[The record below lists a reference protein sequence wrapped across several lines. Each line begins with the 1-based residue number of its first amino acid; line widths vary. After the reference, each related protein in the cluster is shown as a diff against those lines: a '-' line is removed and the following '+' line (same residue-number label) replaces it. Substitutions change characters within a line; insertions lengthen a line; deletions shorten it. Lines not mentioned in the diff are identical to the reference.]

1 MQDLVRSYTAN
12 APLFEK
18 FILTTL
24 GKVSLKKFDVEL
36 AQRLFKTF
44 PSLEL
49 IYKCDEGLVQNSPNI
64 YADREDHAEIG
75 ADRSYLVNEAALA
88 KGHYISEPYISSA
101 TGFLCVTAVYAVG
114 DGYLFLDFRV
124 RRLLERF
131 DLIEKNDVFKRLNR
145 SAYAIIGGGLLFF
158 GVFVVLYGFYTFG
171 GYLFGHEPLSMDTV
185 FKPIIALTLG
195 LAVYDLGKTIFEQE
209 VLPRTQ
215 HVSEAFNAKTL
226 LNFSVS
232 IIIALLIEALL
243 VVFKIAIHDYKDLPY
258 ASTLIAALAFLLLVF
273 AVFIYLVRKSEKEPS
288 ESAREGSGPC
298 DAGDLRS

>member
-1 MQDLVRSYTAN
+1 MQDLVRSYSAN

-24 GKVSLKKFDVEL
+24 GKVSLKKFDVLL

-49 IYKCDEGLVQNSPNI
+49 IYKCDEGFVQNSPNI
-64 YADREDHAEIG
+64 YADREDHHEIG
-75 ADRSYLVNEAALA
+75 GDRAYLVDEVAIQ
-88 KGHYISEPYISSA
+88 KGYYISEPYISSA
-101 TGFLCVTAVYAVG
+101 TGVLCVTAVYAVG

-124 RRLLERF
+124 RKLLERF
-131 DLIEKNDVFKRLNR
+131 DLIEKNDVFKRINR
-145 SAYAIIGGGLLFF
+145 TSYAVIGGGLLFF

-171 GYLFGHEPLSMDTV
+171 GYLVGSEPLSMDTV

-215 HVSEAFNAKTL
+215 KVSDAFNAKTL

-273 AVFIYLVRKSEKEPS
+273 AIFIYLVRKSEKEPLDT
-288 ESAREGSGPC
+288 REG
-298 DAGDLRS
+298 D

>member
-1 MQDLVRSYTAN
+1 MQDLVRSYSAN

-18 FILTTL
+18 FIVTTL
-24 GKVSLKKFDVEL
+24 GKVSLKKFDVQL

-49 IYKCDEGLVQNSPNI
+49 IYKCDEGFVQNSPNI
-64 YADREDHAEIG
+64 YADREDHREIG
-75 ADRSYLVNEAALA
+75 ADRGYLVNEAALQ
-88 KGHYISEPYISSA
+88 KGYYVSEPYISSA
-101 TGFLCVTAVYAVG
+101 TGVLCVTVVYAVG

-124 RRLLERF
+124 RKLLERF

-145 SAYAIIGGGLLFF
+145 TSYAVIGGGLLFF

-171 GYLFGHEPLSMDTV
+171 GYLFGDEPLSMDTV

-215 HVSEAFNAKTL
+215 QVSDAFNAKTL

-273 AVFIYLVRKSEKEPS
+273 AVFIYLVRKSEKVP
-288 ESAREGSGPC
+288 ADIRADG
-298 DAGDLRS
+298 

>member
-1 MQDLVRSYTAN
+1 MQDLVRSYAAN

-24 GKVSLKKFDVEL
+24 GKVSLKKFDLQL
-36 AQRLFKTF
+36 AQRLFRTF

-49 IYKCDEGLVQNSPNI
+49 IYKCDEGFVQNSPNI
-64 YADREDHAEIG
+64 YADREDAAEIG
-75 ADRSYLVNEAALA
+75 ADRAYLVDEVAIQ
-88 KGHYISEPYISSA
+88 KGYYISEPYISTA
-101 TGFLCVTAVYAVG
+101 TGFLCITVIYAVT

-124 RRLLERF
+124 RKLLERF
-131 DLIEKNDVFKRLNR
+131 DLIEKNDVFRRINR
-145 SAYAIIGGGLLFF
+145 SAYALIGGGLLFF

-171 GYLFGHEPLSMDTV
+171 GYLVGSEPLSMDTV

-243 VVFKIAIHDYKDLPY
+243 VVFKIAIHNYKDLPY

-273 AVFIYLVRKSEKEPS
+273 AVFIYLVRKSEKEPAEPVS
-288 ESAREGSGPC
+288 
-298 DAGDLRS
+298 

>member
-1 MQDLVRSYTAN
+1 MQNLVRSYAAN
-12 APLFEK
+12 APLIEK
-18 FILTTL
+18 FILTSL
-24 GKVSLKKFDVEL
+24 GRVSLKTFNVQL
-36 AQRLFKTF
+36 AERLYKTF

-49 IYKCDEGLVQNSPNI
+49 VYKCDEGFVQNSPNI
-64 YADREDHAEIG
+64 YADREEGHHAG
-75 ADRSYLVNEAALA
+75 VDRTYLVDEVAIQ
-88 KGHYISEPYISSA
+88 KGHHVSEPYISTA
-101 TGFLCVTAVYAVG
+101 TGHLCITVVYAVS

-124 RRLLERF
+124 RSLLERF
-131 DLIEKNDVFKRLNR
+131 DLIEKNDFFKRINR
-145 SAYAIIGGGLLFF
+145 SSYAVIGGGLLFF

-171 GYLFGHEPLSMDTV
+171 GYIVGAEPLSMDTV

-215 HVSEAFNAKTL
+215 HVSDTFNAKTL

-243 VVFKIAIHDYKDLPY
+243 VVFKIALHDYKDLPY

-273 AVFIYLVRKSEKEPS
+273 AVFIYLVRKSEKDPCKKCAE
-288 ESAREGSGPC
+288 ESLS
-298 DAGDLRS
+298 